1 MKSKEYLQQ
10 LKRLD
15 ELIDQKNKE
24 VDDLRHRATS
34 VGSLDYSKDRVQ
46 TSPSGDA
53 PYANIVAR
61 IIDLSA
67 EVDAEIDRFVDEK
80 HKIIN
85 QIQQLQNV
93 DEMTVLHK
101 RYIEYLSFEKIAVDM
116 NYTIRNIYFI
126 HGRALQSFEKMFLS
140 D

>member
-1 MKSKEYLQQ
+1 MKAKEYLQQ

-15 ELIDQKNKE
+15 EQINQKNKE
-24 VDDLRHRATS
+24 IDDLRHMSTS
-34 VGSLDYSKDRVQ
+34 IGSLDYSKDRVQ
-46 TSPSGDA
+46 TSPSVDA
-53 PYANIVAR
+53 PYINIIAH

-67 EVDAEIDRFVDEK
+67 EVDAEIDKFVDEK

-93 DEMTVLHK
+93 EEMTVLHK
-101 RYIEYLSFEKIAVDM
+101 RYIEYLSFERIAVDM

-126 HGRALQSFEKMFLS
+126 HGRALQNFERMFL
-140 D
+140 

>member
-1 MKSKEYLQQ
+1 MKAKEYLQQ

-15 ELIDQKNKE
+15 ELINQKIKE
-24 VDDLRHRATS
+24 VTDLRERAIS
-34 VGSLDYSKDRVQ
+34 VSGIDYSKDKVQ
-46 TSPSGDA
+46 TSSSGDA
-53 PYANIVAR
+53 PYANIVTR

-67 EVDAEIDRFVDEK
+67 EVDAEINKFVDEK

-93 DEMTVLHK
+93 EEMTILHK
-101 RYIEYLSFEKIAVDM
+101 RYIEYLSFERIAVDM

-126 HGRALQSFEKMFLS
+126 HGRALQSFEKMFL
-140 D
+140 